1 MIINKFEK
9 RKEELS
15 ALSEIAEYL
24 NRQIANEQ
32 HFEMYE
38 ASVNEDTNTLEQLA
52 DWQIERN
59 ERTTARIFMYQKVL
73 DMIEKMA

>member
-1 MIINKFEK
+1 MAINKFEK

-32 HFEMYE
+32 HFEMYT
-38 ASVNEDTNTLEQLA
+38 VNVDEETNTIEQLT

-59 ERTTARIFMYQKVL
+59 ERTTARIFMYQKIL